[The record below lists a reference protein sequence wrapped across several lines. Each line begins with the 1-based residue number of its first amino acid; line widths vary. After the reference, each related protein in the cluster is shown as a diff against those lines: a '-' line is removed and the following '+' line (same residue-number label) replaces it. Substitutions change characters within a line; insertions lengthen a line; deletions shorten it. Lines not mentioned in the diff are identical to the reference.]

1 METRKVTIHDLAR
14 GGSGVGKL
22 DSGEIIFVPFTAPGD
37 EVLVRITK
45 SHKNYHEGERVEIL
59 RPSEFRVEPPCPVF
73 EKCGGCTWQHIPYA
87 LQFETKKKGLI
98 QALKRGGTLPEN
110 IPFDEF
116 PADTHYHYRNR
127 VQLRGNPLENKIGY
141 YAHASKTLIGIDHC
155 PIAEEKINE
164 NLLILAREGFAQF
177 SEEFKLE
184 IDVSPDGKVRHAF
197 NQPHAAFGFR
207 QINDQQNLKLQQW
220 IQNHFPEGDL
230 LLDLYGG
237 SGNLSLPIAS
247 RFKEI
252 HCVDSSVP
260 FANASTPKHF
270 HYQKMD
276 MIKWAKTPTRVA
288 ETLRK
293 TSVILDPP
301 REGISSFFDKIEAK
315 ISRHDV
321 ERMALIGCDVD
332 SFVRD
337 THRFLKL
344 GYRLERLGVLDLFPQ
359 TPHVESLAL
368 FSK

>member
-1 METRKVTIHDLAR
+1 MENQSVIIHDLAR

-22 DSGEIIFVPFTAPGD
+22 SSGEIIFIPFTAPGD
-37 EVLVRITK
+37 EVLARIVK
-45 SHKNYHEGERVEIL
+45 SHKNYHEGECIELLKPSPLRVTPL
-59 RPSEFRVEPPCPVF
+59 CPVF
-73 EKCGGCTWQHIPYA
+73 QRCGGCSWQHVSYS

-98 QALKRGGTLPEN
+98 QALKRVGISTGDL
-110 IPFDEF
+110 PFDEF
-116 PADTHYHYRNR
+116 PAEQDYRYRNR
-127 VQLRGNPLENKIGY
+127 VQLRGVPSERKIGY
-141 YAHASKTLIGIDHC
+141 YAAASKTVIGITHC
-155 PIAEEKINE
+155 PIADDKINE
-164 NLLILAREGFAQF
+164 SLHSFAQEGFEKF
-177 SEEFKLE
+177 DEEFKLE
-184 IDVSPDGKVRHAF
+184 IDIAPDGTVRHAF
-197 NQPHAAFGFR
+197 NQGHAAFGFR
-207 QINDQQNLKLQQW
+207 QINDDQNIKLQGW
-220 IQNHFPEGDL
+220 IQTYFPQGDL

-237 SGNLSLPIAS
+237 SGNLSLPLAA

-252 HCVDSSVP
+252 HCVDSSAP
-260 FANASTPKHF
+260 LASTSTPRNF
-270 HYQKMD
+270 HYEKMD

-301 REGISSFFDKIEAK
+301 REGISSFFEKIEAK

-337 THRFLKL
+337 TQRFLKM
-344 GYRLERLGVLDLFPQ
+344 GYKLVRLGVLDLFPQ